1 MKAPRHAPGGIGL
14 LLLLVLVGT
23 TLVYI
28 GLSPELS
35 EPLCAAMQR
44 VLAQVGAAGETLQ
57 EASQRTAVFTT
68 TAARTVT
75 AEVQGV
81 GPRTAVLMH
90 AIGVRP
96 SQLQELSPAAVLRR
110 QQSSEPLRR
119 QR

>member
-1 MKAPRHAPGGIGL
+1 MNAPRHAPGGVGL

-28 GLSPELS
+28 GLSPQLS

-44 VLAQVGAAGETLQ
+44 VMAQMGAAGETLQ
-57 EASQRTAVFTT
+57 EASQRTAIFTT

-81 GPRTAVLMH
+81 APRTAMLMR
-90 AIGVRP
+90 AIGARP
-96 SQLQELSPAAVLRR
+96 SQLQELSPEAVLRR
-110 QQSSEPLRR
+110 QQSSEPSRR
-119 QR
+119 RR